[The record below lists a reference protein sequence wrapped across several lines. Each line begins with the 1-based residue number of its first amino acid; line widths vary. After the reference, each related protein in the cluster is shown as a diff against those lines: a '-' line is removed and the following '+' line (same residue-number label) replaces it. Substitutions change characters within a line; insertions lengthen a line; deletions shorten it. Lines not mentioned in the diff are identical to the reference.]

1 MGDMALKVIEK
12 IELKRKEK
20 ARVNAL
26 LRKARGK
33 RQIKDLGRKF
43 YLIHRQIEVLKRLFF
58 VKETI

>member
-20 ARVNAL
+20 AEVNAL

-33 RQIKDLGRKF
+33 RKIKDLGRKF
-43 YLIHRQIEVLKRLFF
+43 YLIHRQIEVLMRIYFRQ
-58 VKETI
+58 EHI